1 MDTYN
6 VKKNANDLYIAKR
19 LIEELSQSSS
29 YVRLSHGEYDSL
41 YVSAGSTLGKAIKKA
56 LVAYGVEMKESL
68 VKDILEDW
76 VPQERKG

>member
-19 LIEELSQSSS
+19 LIEELSQSGG
-29 YVRLSHGEYDSL
+29 YVRLSHIDGEYSSL
-41 YVSAGSTLGKAIKKA
+41 YVSAGSTLGKAIKEA

-68 VKDILEDW
+68 VKDILE
-76 VPQERKG
+76 G

>member
-6 VKKNANDLYIAKR
+6 VKKNANDLYIAKK

-41 YVSAGSTLGKAIKKA
+41 YVSAESTLGKAIKEA

-68 VKDILEDW
+68 VKDILE
-76 VPQERKG
+76 G

>member
-29 YVRLSHGEYDSL
+29 YVELSHIDSEYSSL
-41 YVSAGSTLGKAIKKA
+41 YVSAESTLGKAIKEA

-68 VKDILEDW
+68 VKDILE
-76 VPQERKG
+76 G